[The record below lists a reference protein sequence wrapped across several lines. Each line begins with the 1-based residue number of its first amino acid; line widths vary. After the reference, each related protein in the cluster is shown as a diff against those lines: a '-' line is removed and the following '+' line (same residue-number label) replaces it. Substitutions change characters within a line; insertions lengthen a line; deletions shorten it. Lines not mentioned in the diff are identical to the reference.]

1 MDLRFSPEDQA
12 FRADVR
18 SWLERNHPGPLP
30 SGDTAA
36 GFDAHRPWEQ
46 KLAEAKLSAVSWP
59 DAYGGRGASLIQWL
73 IFEEEYWQLECP
85 QRITQNGIFL
95 LAPTLFEFGTE
106 AQKQQILPA
115 MARAEILWAQAWSEP
130 AAGSDLASLRSKAER
145 VEGGW
150 RLTGQKTWCTRGA
163 FCDAAFGPFR
173 SDPNS
178 ERHRGLTYFLFP
190 LQGEGVTVRP
200 FGRLDGDDGFA
211 EVFLDG
217 LFVPDANVVGAVG
230 EGWKVAMATTNTERG
245 LSLRSPG
252 RFLSTSQRLV
262 ELFRRLGR
270 ADQAGLR
277 DAITRCWI
285 RAQSYRA
292 TTYRFAA
299 RMDAG
304 DNPGVESS
312 LNKIFWSEL
321 DVEMHRLALEL
332 LETRAELTS
341 GALAEEAGRWMDG
354 YQFALAGPIYA
365 GTNEIQRNIYAK
377 RGLNLGGQ
385 R

>member
-1 MDLRFSPEDQA
+1 VDLRFSPEDQA

-18 SWLERNHPGPLP
+18 SWLEQNHPGPLP
-30 SGDTAA
+30 SGDTAE

-59 DAYGGRGASLIQWL
+59 EAYGGRGASLIQWL

-106 AQKQQILPA
+106 AQKQQVLPA
-115 MARAEILWAQAWSEP
+115 MARAETLWAQAWSEP

-150 RLTGQKTWCTRGA
+150 RLSGQKTWCTRGA

-270 ADQAGLR
+270 ADQMGLR

-377 RGLNLGGQ
+377 RGLKLGGQ